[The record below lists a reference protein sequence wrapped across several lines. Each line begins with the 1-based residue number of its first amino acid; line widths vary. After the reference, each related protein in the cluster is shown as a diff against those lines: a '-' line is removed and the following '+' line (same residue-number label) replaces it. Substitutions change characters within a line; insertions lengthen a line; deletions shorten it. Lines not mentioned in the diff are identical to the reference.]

1 MTDGSKNDVF
11 EVIDGE
17 YFIDKT
23 GEIQEERRKEEPIIL
38 VEPDTEEQAP
48 FFIDNG
54 GNINQDRRGLK
65 RTRTGA
71 IVIEPSTKDSFI
83 EFR

>member
-48 FFIDNG
+48 FFIDNE